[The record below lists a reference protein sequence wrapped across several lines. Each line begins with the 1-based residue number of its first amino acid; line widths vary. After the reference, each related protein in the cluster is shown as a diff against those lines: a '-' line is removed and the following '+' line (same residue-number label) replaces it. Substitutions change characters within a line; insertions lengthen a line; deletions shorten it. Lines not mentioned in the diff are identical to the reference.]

1 MSKDIKCPK
10 CGSED
15 IYYSKKNDAEC
26 CCMKCLS
33 PFLYISKPMTDEQI
47 AKLKNEIDKA
57 ETHLDPYPQAR
68 GFDVGNDQYTAPR
81 PLPCVRDEHGE
92 IREQSIKALLSKI
105 DEELNELKEEI
116 YGYLGYCTYSS
127 DKTAK
132 ELLEYDFSP
141 MIAEEAADTITAI
154 TTMLEALGIDREAR
168 DEAQRRVNAKNRE
181 RGRL

>member
-92 IREQSIKALLSKI
+92 IMNQTVKDLVAKI
-105 DEELNELKEEI
+105 DSELTELKW
-116 YGYLGYCTYSS
+116 
-127 DKTAK
+127 
-132 ELLEYDFSP
+132 ELAAYPSNYVAFYYAESVRP
-141 MIAEEAADTITAI
+141 VEWVRIADEAADTITAI
-154 TTMLEALGIDREAR
+154 TTLLEALGVDVKAR
-168 DEAQRRVNAKNRE
+168 DDAQRRVNNKNRE